1 MTQGSARSCVSIRR
15 GFSLCHSEP
24 LRRRI
29 PVLVSARTG
38 PRCEVMPLLHGSE
51 YFFVSFRAESPER
64 RIPEAFF
71 KGAAHTHDESRQ
83 VEEQNLGG
91 GARDDRQFFLV
102 ADGGAVAL
110 CQCGAVQCDGAAG
123 DLHPSVA
130 ALLQI
135 GRDALPAFELCHR
148 QGRVLVDRNRSI
160 AALGSAYR
168 CEAAVRLRVVD
179 SFLLVARRDAAR
191 GWRDPDLQKMNRL
204 GFRVIEFAVSYST
217 PRAHPLRFAR
227 TND

>member
-51 YFFVSFRAESPER
+51 YFFVSFRAESAER
-64 RIPEAFF
+64 RIPDLFY
-71 KGAAHTHDESRQ
+71 GAAHTHDESRQ

-91 GARDDRQFFLV
+91 GARDDRQFFFV
-102 ADGGAVAL
+102 ADCGAVAFRE
-110 CQCGAVQCDGAAG
+110 CGAVYCDGAAG

-160 AALGSAYR
+160 VALGSAYR
-168 CEAAVRLRVVD
+168 CEAAVRLRVVYR
-179 SFLLVARRDAAR
+179 FLLVARCDAAC

-204 GFRVIEFAVSYST
+204 GFRVIEFAVSDSAA
-217 PRAHPLRFAR
+217 RAHPLRFAR
-227 TND
+227 TNN